1 MANNN
6 RFNCGNH
13 LNLLIIGF
21 HVSIN
26 GKRKKVL
33 ANRTVHFK
41 EEKRRKKGMWFTAK
55 IWSSIHHINAIQTA
69 IFRVFSHCAAS
80 LYYIKCPFEHQIIY
94 SLRILFSFPAY
105 EYLDFRMEKWSL
117 WFSTE
122 TWIERTN
129 KTNPVL
135 HFKRLT
141 MIFLPIL
148 LHDY

>member
-1 MANNN
+1 MRQPLESAHN
-6 RFNCGNH
+6 R
-13 LNLLIIGF
+13 
-21 HVSIN
+21 VSCFDQWEE
-26 GKRKKVL
+26 KKGSCKS
-33 ANRTVHFK
+33 NRSFQREK
-41 EEKRRKKGMWFTAK
+41 KRRKKGMWFTAK

-69 IFRVFSHCAAS
+69 IFRVFSHWTAS

-105 EYLDFRMEKWSL
+105 EFLDFRMEKWSL

>member
-1 MANNN
+1 MFRSMGREK
-6 RFNCGNH
+6 RF
-13 LNLLIIGF
+13 LQIEPFI
-21 HVSIN
+21 S
-26 GKRKKVL
+26 KRK
-33 ANRTVHFK
+33 
-41 EEKRRKKGMWFTAK
+41 KRRKKGMWFTAK
-55 IWSSIHHINAIQTA
+55 IWSSIHHINAIRTA
-69 IFRVFSHCAAS
+69 IFRVFSHWTAS

-105 EYLDFRMEKWSL
+105 EFLDFRMEKWSL

-141 MIFLPIL
+141 MIFLSHSFAWL
-148 LHDY
+148 LTCFPR